1 MNNFYRLMSY
11 SRPYW
16 WRIAVAALASLAV
29 GGMDGAFA
37 YLVEPVLKKIFSGKD
52 MLIFTLLPVGI
63 ILLFVVRGLA
73 RYTNEYF
80 MRTAGQLAVQD
91 VRNKIYSHNMRLG
104 LSFFNRHPIGNLI
117 SRVTN
122 DVSVMQDGVGSIV
135 SGIFRDSF
143 GAISLLCVV
152 FYRNWVLALIT
163 FVVIPITAIPA
174 QAIGKRIKKISKQ
187 GQGKMGGL
195 TSILQETF
203 SGIKVIKAFGL
214 EERET
219 EKFYGKNAELYGT
232 LRKSIK
238 YDGLSTP
245 IMEFIISFGVA
256 AVIWVGGTS
265 VMEGKMSASE
275 LFSFI
280 TAMILMFTPIKRI
293 INTYNVVQRS
303 LGAAERVF
311 EIIDEKPEVD
321 DAPDAIT
328 IGRVDGEV
336 EFRSV
341 SFRYEDDYV
350 LRNVSLQAHKGEV
363 IALVGPS
370 GGGKTTLV
378 SLITR
383 FYDATEGAVLID
395 GHDIRTVTMKS
406 LMAQIALVDQET
418 ILFND
423 TIANNIRYGRTDAS
437 DADVERAA
445 VAAFAHDFIRELP
458 EGYLTNIGDRGV
470 RLSGGQRQ
478 RICIARAIL
487 KDAPILILD
496 EATSALD
503 TESEQMVQA
512 ALNNL
517 MANRT
522 TFVIAH
528 RLSTITHADRI
539 LVLEKGEVAETGSH
553 ENLIAQGGI
562 YSRLHGLQFHV

>member
-91 VRNKIYSHNMRLG
+91 VRNKIYGHNMRLG
-104 LSFFNRHPIGNLI
+104 LGFFSRHPIGTLI

-122 DVSVMQDGVGSIV
+122 DVSVMQDGVGNIV

-152 FYRNWVLALIT
+152 FYRNWVLAIIT

-214 EERET
+214 EDRET
-219 EKFYGKNAELYGT
+219 EKFYQQNAELYGT

-265 VMEGKMSASE
+265 VMQGKMTASE

-293 INTYNVVQRS
+293 MNTYNVVQRS

-311 EIIDEKPEVD
+311 EIIDEIPEIA
-321 DAPDAIT
+321 DAPDAST
-328 IGRVDGEV
+328 LGRVGGEV
-336 EFRSV
+336 EFKSV

-350 LRNVSLQAHKGEV
+350 LRDVSLQAHKGEV

-395 GHDIRTVTMKS
+395 GHDIRTVTLKS
-406 LMAQIALVDQET
+406 LLAQIALVDQET

-437 DADVERAA
+437 DAEVERAA
-445 VAAFAHDFIRELP
+445 VAAFAHDFILELP

-553 ENLIAQGGI
+553 DNLIAKGGI
-562 YSRLHGLQFHV
+562 YSRLHGLQFNV